1 MKPDT
6 DIAFPHLPIEQFD
19 RYAHQL
25 DGLLDAHWAPE
36 VFPFNH
42 LSLPRLPEIK
52 NPEYALQARTH
63 RSIPARIDP
72 DGDPELECL
81 NFFETVGDGLLQG
94 QVTRALVASG
104 CNVADDLTV
113 LRSKLVCNSTL
124 SHVAWAYRLH
134 HGYRHT
140 QQMKSP
146 HQKLMGDLF
155 EAYIGAAWMDARERG
170 TEREVDDFLLEF
182 FKPAHWPQWQPMLQE
197 MLRTGPQ
204 KRQGKVAQY
213 RLNKAKRQREA
224 AVKEAAKVAGVKAA
238 VETVQ
243 GSLGRTNA

>member
-81 NFFETVGDGLLQG
+81 NFLETVGDGLLQG

-113 LRSKLVCNSTL
+113 
-124 SHVAWAYRLH
+124 
-134 HGYRHT
+134 
-140 QQMKSP
+140 
-146 HQKLMGDLF
+146 
-155 EAYIGAAWMDARERG
+155 
-170 TEREVDDFLLEF
+170 
-182 FKPAHWPQWQPMLQE
+182 
-197 MLRTGPQ
+197 
-204 KRQGKVAQY
+204 
-213 RLNKAKRQREA
+213 RLNSF
-224 AVKEAAKVAGVKAA
+224 AGTNERCSAPSWCANLPSV
-238 VETVQ
+238 TL
-243 GSLGRTNA
+243 LGPTASTTATDIPSR